1 MRFSASYSILKNYF
15 IPREKRTIMTMT
27 VRRLI
32 RMLYKYYQDYVHA
45 KLVFWWNAVKRAK
58 TFWCAVISKHKSR
71 HISLFLYN
79 NIGNRGFQS
88 THRDRVIQQKLL
100 INNRKK
106 GSMERQRIS
115 EFQNKEQQNLPSW
128 GWSRILIPHQPAR
141 NYCSHISIKLVHVY
155 RHVKYKTLILI
166 PCSKA
171 LHNAS

>member
-88 THRDRVIQQKLL
+88 THRDLVIQQKLL
-100 INNRKK
+100 IDNRKK
-106 GSMERQRIS
+106 VQWNAKEFLNSKTKNNKIS
-115 EFQNKEQQNLPSW
+115 RVGDGVE
-128 GWSRILIPHQPAR
+128 
-141 NYCSHISIKLVHVY
+141 Y
-155 RHVKYKTLILI
+155 
-166 PCSKA
+166 
-171 LHNAS
+171 

>member
-1 MRFSASYSILKNYF
+1 
-15 IPREKRTIMTMT
+15 MT

-88 THRDRVIQQKLL
+88 THRDLVIQQKLL
-100 INNRKK
+100 IDNRKK
-106 GSMERQRIS
+106 VQWNAKEFLNSKTKNNKIS
-115 EFQNKEQQNLPSW
+115 RVGDGVE
-128 GWSRILIPHQPAR
+128 H
-141 NYCSHISIKLVHVY
+141 
-155 RHVKYKTLILI
+155 
-166 PCSKA
+166 
-171 LHNAS
+171 